1 MLKMKNNFFITIF
14 ILVSIIFVAVAG
26 DFFLFFKASAEK
38 KAIIDLRKII
48 LQSNK
53 KNEEEK
59 LLVETLDRLKKE
71 KDIINAVFLKEEDLV
86 RLIKSLESIGDNSG
100 VALKI
105 SSISS
110 SVGKELKPKISFVAN
125 GSFEQLFIYMDMLEN
140 IPYLVTMDKVSLQK
154 IKGAKVDQ
162 ADYKSSLNGDW
173 QALFSVH
180 LESYEKN

>member
-1 MLKMKNNFFITIF
+1 M
-14 ILVSIIFVAVAG
+14 
-26 DFFLFFKASAEK
+26 
-38 KAIIDLRKII
+38 
-48 LQSNK
+48 
-53 KNEEEK
+53 
-59 LLVETLDRLKKE
+59 
-71 KDIINAVFLKEEDLV
+71 

-154 IKGAKVDQ
+154 LKAPRLIKRII
-162 ADYKSSLNGDW
+162 SR
-173 QALFSVH
+173 H
-180 LESYEKN
+180 